1 MWRVSQ
7 TILPNH
13 FNSLTLWTELRE
25 VNDPELSAT
34 REAEDA
40 LSLGEMSEEWL
51 STSSL
56 QTECAAQPTHL
67 QFTTLSNKI

>member
-34 REAEDA
+34 REAEDT